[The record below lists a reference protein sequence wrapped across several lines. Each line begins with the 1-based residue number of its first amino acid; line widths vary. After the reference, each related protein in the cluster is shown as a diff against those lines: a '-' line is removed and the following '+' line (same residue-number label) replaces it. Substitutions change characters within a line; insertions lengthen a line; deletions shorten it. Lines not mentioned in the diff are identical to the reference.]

1 MYLSHFGFE
10 QFPFRLTPDT
20 GLFHALP
27 PHLEAIKMT
36 LSALAM
42 GEGFI
47 QISGE
52 VGTGKTLVCRMLV
65 RQLPAR
71 YDLAY
76 LPTPAMSGRE
86 LRAALAKELGLQP
99 DGDGLTLTE
108 SLHQSLIERKRGGRT
123 VVVLLD
129 EAQALPDEALE
140 ALRLLG
146 NLETEQEKLLHI
158 VLLGQPELD
167 ERLATPQLR
176 QFRQRITFRA
186 VLRPLDMAETASYI
200 EHRLSKAGG
209 EPGLMPLARQ
219 KEIWH
224 ASGGIPRLVNQLCHK
239 ALIVAC
245 STGDDLVSRKA
256 VQAAIT
262 DTQTARQP
270 RWHYPVLWGW
280 S

>member
-27 PHLEAIKMT
+27 PHLEAIQMT

-42 GEGFI
+42 GEGVI
-47 QISGE
+47 QIAGE

-65 RQLPAR
+65 RQLPEH

-108 SLHQSLIERKRGGRT
+108 SLHQSLIERKRGGRA

-167 ERLATPQLR
+167 ARLASPQLR

-186 VLRPLDMAETASYI
+186 VLRPLDMAETVSYI

-209 EPGLMPLARQ
+209 EAGLMPLARQ
-219 KEIWH
+219 KAIWH
-224 ASGGIPRLVNQLCHK
+224 ASRGIPRLVNQLCHK

-245 STGDDLVSRKA
+245 STGEATVSRKA
-256 VQAAIT
+256 VQAAIR

-270 RWHYPVLWGW
+270 RWHDPILWGW